1 MMLNECLSDQIFGE
15 KDQHMSQY
23 VALTCSALARPIYS
37 IAATV
42 PPAVSVQTMDQ
53 GLHRVSDTLR
63 EKLQAHIDSI
73 EPDQFDA
80 ILLVYGICGTSTLDL
95 IARHT
100 PLVISRVHDCIG
112 LYLGSHKRYM
122 EEFRAHPGT
131 YWYSVDYME
140 RKGDGGSLG
149 ASFST
154 DIDDRYDEYVEKYGR
169 DNAEYLMEVMGEWGE
184 NYTRAAFID
193 TGAPDGE
200 RYEKMAKE
208 QAERRNWEYEKKIG
222 NQRMLLQLLSGDW
235 SEEEFLFVPPG
246 HQIKQ
251 SFDDKL
257 ICAEPTE
264 AGRMG

>member
-1 MMLNECLSDQIFGE
+1 
-15 KDQHMSQY
+15 
-23 VALTCSALARPIYS
+23 
-37 IAATV
+37 
-42 PPAVSVQTMDQ
+42 
-53 GLHRVSDTLR
+53 
-63 EKLQAHIDSI
+63 
-73 EPDQFDA
+73 
-80 ILLVYGICGTSTLDL
+80 
-95 IARHT
+95 
-100 PLVISRVHDCIG
+100 
-112 LYLGSHKRYM
+112 
-122 EEFRAHPGT
+122 
-131 YWYSVDYME
+131 
-140 RKGDGGSLG
+140 
-149 ASFST
+149 
-154 DIDDRYDEYVEKYGR
+154 
-169 DNAEYLMEVMGEWGE
+169 MEVMGEWGE